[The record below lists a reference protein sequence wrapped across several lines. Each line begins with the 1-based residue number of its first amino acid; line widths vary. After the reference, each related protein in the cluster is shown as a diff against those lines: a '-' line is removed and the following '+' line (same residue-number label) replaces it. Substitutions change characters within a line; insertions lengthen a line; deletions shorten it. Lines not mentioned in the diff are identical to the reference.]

1 MAISGTGT
9 GPFVITGTET
19 TLNLYNYVVA
29 QNAANATKNAANT
42 QFTFSF
48 TLTVGDGTTTTL
60 WNPTEQEI
68 EINATSF
75 TITTNATVQC
85 GTPNGARAGCYFKV
99 ICPEFGWVINGNFN
113 AYASRLY
120 SQTTVRANTS
130 AVIYIEDCNNAFL
143 NSISNG
149 EGTQTPTISYIR
161 GTHAGATA
169 VAIKLGGNMVLDSP
183 RIYNAT
189 YAFQPFQIA
198 SGAPTYTVKN
208 YISVSNTNDVIP
220 NIGTSTLNIIG
231 AFDSTGTPRSSLIVS
246 NPTATSIVR
255 LQWTYDL
262 YATSN
267 GVALV
272 GATVR
277 IQRTYG
283 TPTTVFSGTTDSTGK
298 IAQQTLTRWEYQGV
312 YGGIQQYPYLT
323 SVRKYDKA
331 SQELVYNADNHAAQ
345 VTANP
350 SVTTPSLSQAA
361 AAALTGIT
369 LTAKPSTSSFTDT
382 ITNGSFN
389 SDTAWTKGSGVT
401 ISGGAANCVGA
412 GYILGQVNSLV
423 VGTIY
428 TFSMT
433 YVKTAGIKLRVSS
446 GTVDGTN
453 IVYTSGTLANGS
465 GTLTFTFTAARSGIV
480 IGASDAV
487 FSGSIDNVSCGIN
500 TITTYPN
507 DGALAIS
514 SSKSVGDTWSYWR
527 NFISTIANFESA
539 DTWGYNG
546 AVLDMGA
553 WTSSITGGTVS
564 GGTLVSPTISVV
576 SPAIVSANLTGAV
589 TNSGTVS
596 GVIIG
601 NVTNTGT
608 INGATVT
615 GNVTQATPTNLT
627 GVTINGNLTYNTN
640 TPITITL
647 TNTTITGTVSNSGT
661 GLVTISLGNSTLGTV
676 GSNIT
681 TRPVTALTLNGLTA
695 GSQIYISNNLGAQ
708 VAYVASSG
716 TSYTLDTT
724 GYTGAWVC
732 KVARYGYS
740 SQGGTFFPA
749 IASLTATITL
759 VPDIFVTEADFA
771 VVAAYTT
778 LETLD
783 KLYDYAAYYETTNGG
798 IVYSRVI
805 TKAGTAASAGSYPVT
820 LNSTGD
826 VWAFSG
832 SALEINSTTTLAA
845 GTTITGSLFTSST
858 VTLTDAQTDTSITAN
873 VLQTTP
879 TDFSGM
885 VITGNLTYNIDTDT
899 TVTFTDCV
907 VTGAI
912 SNSGAGVVKVLK
924 AGTSGWFTAGANVLV
939 RANVT
944 ITTASGLALTTSVL
958 ANGYEDLGWIPQ
970 DTARVLEVAQTDTFS
985 IYAIAYG
992 YQAALFSAVATDPT
1006 TFILALNPEVYVDT
1020 TLDPTIR
1027 DTIVASF
1034 YTYRDDN
1041 FRLPLTINTD
1051 LRDYSTAQV
1060 MNALQ
1065 YYVVTQGYWFGTA
1078 VVFGAPVNGFTF
1090 IQGGVYIADSNYY
1103 FKVDDSVTTPTN
1115 LGYLLPV
1122 VIGVDPAVYAAYPTY
1137 SPVEMNTSDIVMQY
1151 APWTHLT
1158 AELSTSD
1165 KTDIA
1170 VASAGTVWS
1179 SLQSSYTTTGT
1190 MGAALGSALKL
1201 PEFLALQNP

>member
-9 GPFVITGTET
+9 GPFQVTGTET
-19 TLNLYNYVVA
+19 TLSIYNYVVA
-29 QNAANATKNAANT
+29 QNAANATKNAAST
-42 QFTFSF
+42 QFTF
-48 TLTVGDGTTTTL
+48 LCVLNIGNGTTTTL

-75 TITTNATVQC
+75 TITANATVQC

-99 ICPEFGWVINGNFN
+99 TCPSLAWVIDGNFN

-120 SQTTVRANTS
+120 STDTVRANTS

-143 NSISNG
+143 NSISNN

-161 GTHAGATA
+161 GTHAGATGVA
-169 VAIKLGGNMVLDSP
+169 VKLGGNMTLESP

-527 NFISTIANFESA
+527 NFISTLANFDSV
-539 DTWGYNG
+539 DTWGYSG
-546 AVLDMGA
+546 AILDMGA
-553 WTSSITGGTVS
+553 WTTSITGGTVS
-564 GGTLVSPTISVV
+564 AGTLVSPTISVV
-576 SPAIVSANLTGAV
+576 SPATVSANLTGAV
-589 TNSGTVS
+589 TNSGTLS
-596 GVIIG
+596 GVITG
-601 NVTNTGT
+601 NVVNTGT
-608 INGATVT
+608 INGATIT
-615 GNVTQATPTNLT
+615 GNVSQATPTNLS
-627 GVTINGNLTYNTN
+627 GATITGNLTFNTN
-640 TPITITL
+640 TPITVVL
-647 TNTTITGTVSNSGT
+647 TNCSVTGTVSNSGT
-661 GLVTISLGNSTLGTV
+661 GLVTITKVNTSIGTV
-676 GSNIT
+676 GSNVT
-681 TRPVTALTLNGLTA
+681 TQQFATIAAPNLLVGTRVRIYNVTDSVELFNGVLAGAGFSQSFRYTA
-695 GSQIYISNNLGAQ
+695 DKT
-708 VAYVASSG
+708 V
-716 TSYTLDTT
+716 
-724 GYTGAWVC
+724 
-732 KVARYGYS
+732 R
-740 SQGGTFFPA
+740 
-749 IASLTATITL
+749 LTATYTSGATAKLGVLATGVFTSGGLTFLDAQEDDTVYNGYAINGSA
-759 VPDIFVTEADFA
+759 VTGFTA
-771 VVAAYTT
+771 
-778 LETLD
+778 
-783 KLYDYAAYYETTNGG
+783 DYANDEINLTTATNYSAASLYAWWIYNSTTSQGISDFFGG
-798 IVYSRVI
+798 IV
-805 TKAGTAASAGSYPVT
+805 AQDAA
-820 LNSTGD
+820 N
-826 VWAFSG
+826 
-832 SALEINSTTTLAA
+832 LEINVAIVDLYLDNT
-845 GTTITGSLFTSST
+845 TSSF
-858 VTLTDAQTDTSITAN
+858 VYQTDTIRIFRSDDAY
-873 VLQTTP
+873 P
-879 TDFSGM
+879 
-885 VITGNLTYNIDTDT
+885 
-899 TVTFTDCV
+899 
-907 VTGAI
+907 A
-912 SNSGAGVVKVLK
+912 
-924 AGTSGWFTAGANVLV
+924 
-939 RANVT
+939 RT
-944 ITTASGLALTTSVL
+944 ITTG
-958 ANGYEDLGWIPQ
+958 GGG
-970 DTARVLEVAQTDTFS
+970 
-985 IYAIAYG
+985 IAVNW
-992 YQAALFSAVATDPT
+992 LS
-1006 TFILALNPEVYVDT
+1006 NVY
-1020 TLDPTIR
+1020 I
-1027 DTIVASF
+1027 
-1034 YTYRDDN
+1034 
-1041 FRLPLTINTD
+1041 
-1051 LRDYSTAQV
+1051 
-1060 MNALQ
+1060 
-1065 YYVVTQGYWFGTA
+1065 GTA
-1078 VVFGAPVNGFTF
+1078 DLESIMKN
-1090 IQGGVYIADSNYY
+1090 
-1103 FKVDDSVTTPTN
+1103 TN
-1115 LGYLLPV
+1115 LIPALL
-1122 VIGVDPAVYAAYPTY
+1122 
-1137 SPVEMNTSDIVMQY
+1137 
-1151 APWTHLT
+1151 
-1158 AELSTSD
+1158 
-1165 KTDIA
+1165 
-1170 VASAGTVWS
+1170 
-1179 SLQSSYTTTGT
+1179 
-1190 MGAALGSALKL
+1190 
-1201 PEFLALQNP
+1201 